1 MTTIRGFEL
10 PDHLYYFI
18 EKHVWIAPHGTGLAR
33 LGMTTVGYHLLRDTL
48 VAISVQA
55 KVLGIAVPKGKSI
68 AMVESLKYIGPLP
81 APFAGVVERV
91 NEMVQ
96 VEPDLAAAD
105 PYGTGWIAELRTA
118 DWESAAAGLLT
129 GEAAMIAYQALLR
142 AQNIHKE

>member
-1 MTTIRGFEL
+1 LTTIRGFEL
-10 PDHLYYFI
+10 PDHLYYLI
-18 EKHVWIAPHGTGLAR
+18 EKHVWVAPRGGGLAR
-33 LGMTTVGYHLLRDTL
+33 LGMTSVGYHLLRDTL

-105 PYGTGWIAELRTA
+105 PYSTGWIAELRTS

-129 GEAAMIAYQALLR
+129 GEAAMTAYLALLQ

>member
-1 MTTIRGFEL
+1 LTTIRGFEL
-10 PDHLYYFI
+10 PDHLYYLI
-18 EKHVWIAPHGTGLAR
+18 EKHVWVAPRGGGLAR
-33 LGMTTVGYHLLRDTL
+33 LGMTQVGYHLLRDTL

-96 VEPDLAAAD
+96 VEPDRAAAD
-105 PYGTGWIAELRTA
+105 PYGTGWIAELRTS

-129 GEAAMIAYQALLR
+129 GEAAMTAYQALLQ

>member
-10 PDHLYYFI
+10 PDHLYYLI
-18 EKHVWIAPHGTGLAR
+18 EKHVWVAPRGGGLAR
-33 LGMTTVGYHLLRDTL
+33 LGMTSVGYHLLRDTL

-96 VEPDLAAAD
+96 VEPDHGRCG
-105 PYGTGWIAELRTA
+105 PLRH
-118 DWESAAAGLLT
+118 GLD
-129 GEAAMIAYQALLR
+129 R
-142 AQNIHKE
+142 

>member
-1 MTTIRGFEL
+1 LTTIRGFEL
-10 PDHLYYFI
+10 PDHLYYLI
-18 EKHVWIAPHGTGLAR
+18 EKHVWVAPRGGGLAR
-33 LGMTTVGYHLLRDTL
+33 LGMTSVGYHLLRDTL
-48 VAISVQA
+48 VAISIQA

-105 PYGTGWIAELRTA
+105 PYGTGWIAELRTS

-129 GEAAMIAYQALLR
+129 GDAAMTAYQALLQ

>member
-1 MTTIRGFEL
+1 LTTIRGFEL

-18 EKHVWIAPHGTGLAR
+18 EKHVWIAPRGGGLAR
-33 LGMTTVGYHLLRDTL
+33 LGMTTVGYHLLRETL
-48 VAISVQA
+48 VAISIQA

-81 APFAGVVERV
+81 APFAGVVERI

-105 PYGTGWIAELRTA
+105 PYGTGWIAELRTS

-129 GEAAMIAYQALLR
+129 GDAAMTAYQALLQ

>member
-10 PDHLYYFI
+10 PDHLYYLI
-18 EKHVWIAPHGTGLAR
+18 EKHVWVAPRGGGLAR
-33 LGMTTVGYHLLRDTL
+33 LGMTSVGYHLLRDTL

-105 PYGTGWIAELRTA
+105 PYGTGWIAELRTS

-129 GEAAMIAYQALLR
+129 GEAAMTAYQALLQ

>member
-10 PDHLYYFI
+10 PDHLYYLI
-18 EKHVWIAPHGTGLAR
+18 EKHVWVAPRGGGLAR
-33 LGMTTVGYHLLRDTL
+33 LGMTSVGYHLLRDTL

-96 VEPDLAAAD
+96 VEPDRATAD
-105 PYGTGWIAELRTA
+105 PYGTGWIAELRTS

-129 GEAAMIAYQALLR
+129 GEAAMTAYLALLQ

>member
-10 PDHLYYFI
+10 PDHLYYLI
-18 EKHVWIAPHGTGLAR
+18 EKHVWVAPRGGGLAR
-33 LGMTTVGYHLLRDTL
+33 LGMTSVGYHLLRDTL

-105 PYGTGWIAELRTA
+105 PYSTGWIAELRTS

-129 GEAAMIAYQALLR
+129 GEAAMTAYLALLQ

>member
-10 PDHLYYFI
+10 PENLYYLI
-18 EKHVWIAPHGTGLAR
+18 EKHVWVAPRGGGLTR
-33 LGMTTVGYHLLRDTL
+33 LGMTSVGYHLLRDTL

-55 KVLGIAVPKGKSI
+55 KVLGIAVPKGRSI

-81 APFAGVVERV
+81 APFAGVVERI

-129 GEAAMIAYQALLR
+129 GEAAMTAYQALLQ

>member
-10 PDHLYYFI
+10 PDHLYYLI
-18 EKHVWIAPHGTGLAR
+18 EKHVWVAPRGGGLAR
-33 LGMTTVGYHLLRDTL
+33 LGMTSVGYHLLRDTL

-129 GEAAMIAYQALLR
+129 GEAAMTAYQALLR

>member
-10 PDHLYYFI
+10 PDHLYYLI
-18 EKHVWIAPHGTGLAR
+18 EKHVWVAPRGGGLAR
-33 LGMTTVGYHLLRDTL
+33 LGMTSVGYHLLRDTL

-96 VEPDLAAAD
+96 VEPDRATAD

-129 GEAAMIAYQALLR
+129 GEAAMTAYLTLLQ

>member
-1 MTTIRGFEL
+1 LTTIRGFEL
-10 PDHLYYFI
+10 PENLYYLI
-18 EKHVWIAPHGTGLAR
+18 EKHVWVAPRGGGLTR
-33 LGMTTVGYHLLRDTL
+33 LGMTSVGYHLLRDTL

-55 KVLGIAVPKGKSI
+55 KVLGIAVPKGRSI

-81 APFAGVVERV
+81 APFAGVVERI

-129 GEAAMIAYQALLR
+129 GEAAMTAYQALLQ